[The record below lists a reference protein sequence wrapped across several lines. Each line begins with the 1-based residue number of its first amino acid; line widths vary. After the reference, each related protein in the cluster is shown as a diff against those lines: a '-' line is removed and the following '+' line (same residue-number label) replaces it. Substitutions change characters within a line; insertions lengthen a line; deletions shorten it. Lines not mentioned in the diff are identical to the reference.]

1 MTNLNSQQRNKAEFK
16 HNRAKV
22 LDNGNAICHW
32 CGIHQATEADHLLP
46 TDAGGTNAIDNL
58 VPACKPCNARR
69 GQQYGIAKKRE
80 TVFYGQ
86 TQQSDRKST
95 RLNSSH

>member
-58 VPACKPCNARR
+58 VQHANHA
-69 GQQYGIAKKRE
+69 
-80 TVFYGQ
+80 
-86 TQQSDRKST
+86 TQDADNST
-95 RLNSSH
+95 E

>member
-1 MTNLNSQQRNKAEFK
+1 MSSAYNKADFK
-16 HNRAKV
+16 NNRNKV

-32 CGIHQATEADHLLP
+32 CGIRQASEADHLLP

-86 TQQSDRKST
+86 PTKSDRKST
-95 RLNSSH
+95 RLNSSHHG